1 MFKAF
6 KYRLYPT
13 RNQARLLSQTLE
25 TCRRWYNTCLEERK
39 TAWEAE
45 KRSVGK
51 YAQLRKVKDLK
62 DTNPYAAPVHSHILQ
77 LVVQDLDKAFN
88 AFFRRVKAGEKAGYP
103 RFKSRDRFHSFGLKE
118 LGNGFRL
125 DGRRL
130 KVTGVGRIPV
140 RWHRPI
146 EGEIKTVRLVCKAGK
161 WFACFGCE
169 VEAHPLPPTGQ
180 EVGIDVGVHHLIA
193 TSDGE
198 IVENPKWYRAGQ
210 ARLRI
215 MQRRVSRRKLGGSNR
230 RKAVAVLQRQHE
242 RIANQRNDYLKKLA
256 HDLVVRYDRIAL
268 EELRITNMVRNSHL
282 SKSILDAGWGYL
294 NLHLAYKAE
303 EAGRVV
309 CRVAPAYTS
318 KACSQCGTI
327 FEHLDLS
334 DRWVECA
341 CGLSLDRDV
350 NAARNILN
358 RAGHARWGITWAEV
372 RPSVPQEA
380 MPL

>member
-25 TCRRWYNTCLEERK
+25 TCRRWYNACLDERK
-39 TAWEAE
+39 TAWETE
-45 KRSVGK
+45 KRGVGK

-62 DTNPYAAPVHSHILQ
+62 DTNPYAAPIHSHILQ
-77 LVVQDLDKAFN
+77 MVVQDLDKAFN
-88 AFFRRVKAGEKAGYP
+88 AFFRRVKAGETPGYP
-103 RFKSRDRFHSFGLKE
+103 RFKGRDRFHSFGLKE

-130 KVTGVGRIPV
+130 KVSGVGRIPV

-169 VEAHPLPPTGQ
+169 VEVHPLSPTGR

-198 IVENPKWYRAGQ
+198 TVENPKWYRAGQ

-215 MQRRVSRRKLGGSNR
+215 MQRRVSRRKLDGSNR
-230 RKAVAVLQRQHE
+230 RKAIAVLQRQHE
-242 RIANQRNDYLKKLA
+242 RIANQRNDYLKKLV
-256 HDLVVRYDRIAL
+256 HDLVMRYDRIAL
-268 EELRITNMVRNSHL
+268 EELRIVNMVRNPHL

-309 CRVAPAYTS
+309 CQVNPANTS
-318 KACSQCGTI
+318 KACSNCGTI
-327 FEHLDLS
+327 FENLTLK
-334 DRWVECA
+334 DRWVKCD
-341 CGLSLDRDV
+341 CGLSLDRDH
-350 NAARNILN
+350 NAALNILN

-380 MPL
+380 TPL